1 MDGNDA
7 KDNLSQ
13 ALEYRNSLRHEVVF
27 DSTWDQELEGGGQ
40 PTSVTARWLAVVA
53 HQAQDEVQCSVGSTH
68 KGVAH
73 IEHYFGVLK
82 LKWGILLDLPNYP
95 MLK

>member
-1 MDGNDA
+1 
-7 KDNLSQ
+7 
-13 ALEYRNSLRHEVVF
+13 
-27 DSTWDQELEGGGQ
+27 
-40 PTSVTARWLAVVA
+40 VA

-95 MLK
+95 MLKQSKIIHACMALHNFI